1 MLVFTDREVERC
13 DLLTVFFFQIFYDLT
28 IGGVI
33 HVHVGNIDKTGQFI
47 FFAELPCLLGAD
59 FNAGFAVNYDDGS
72 ACSLYRFFYFAYKV
86 KISGSIQNIYLH
98 AVPFDGNNG
107 GINRNLSLL
116 FFLAIITDG
125 IAVCDLTHSGCN
137 ASQISHCL
145 SQTGFARTAMA

>member
-1 MLVFTDREVERC
+1 MAIRFIVEVAWQAHFEMCIRDR
-13 DLLTVFFFQIFYDLT
+13 
-28 IGGVI
+28 
-33 HVHVGNIDKTGQFI
+33 FI

-125 IAVCDLTHSGCN
+125 IA
-137 ASQISHCL
+137 CL
-145 SQTGFARTAMA
+145 LYTSRCV